1 MHYVMVLLSVV
12 GLAAQFSLTKVWQ
25 QRMGT
30 GMRMGMVYNMLLG
43 LFGAV
48 IMFAIGGFR
57 WEFTLYSFLMAAL
70 TSLATGAYTLAGIP
84 LISRRGVS
92 IYTLFLMLG
101 GMVPPYLYGLLFLNE
116 TFSVWRTIGLLLI
129 AAALVLVSGGT
140 NGRMEKTD
148 IVLCLLVFLLNG
160 VVSIVSKVHQVET
173 VHAVVS
179 AGSFVLLGNLAKV
192 LVTGAAVPFIRR
204 DGEPAGERTA
214 RRSAILPML
223 VLAAVTAAISALAYM
238 LQLMGASAL
247 PATVLYPLVTG
258 GTIVLTALA
267 GRVFFREKL
276 TPRLLTAIGLCCAA
290 TLLFL

>member
-1 MHYVMVLLSVV
+1 MVLLSVV

-43 LFGAV
+43 LCGAV
-48 IMFAIGGFR
+48 IMFAVGGFR

-92 IYTLFLMLG
+92 VYTLFLMLG

-116 TFSVWRTIGLLLI
+116 TFSVWRTLGLLLI
-129 AAALVLVSGGT
+129 AAALVLVSGGA

-204 DGEPAGERTA
+204 EGEPARTA

-223 VLAAVTAAISALAYM
+223 ALAAVTAAISALAYM
-238 LQLMGASAL
+238 LQLMGAAAL

-267 GRVFFREKL
+267 GRAFFREKL